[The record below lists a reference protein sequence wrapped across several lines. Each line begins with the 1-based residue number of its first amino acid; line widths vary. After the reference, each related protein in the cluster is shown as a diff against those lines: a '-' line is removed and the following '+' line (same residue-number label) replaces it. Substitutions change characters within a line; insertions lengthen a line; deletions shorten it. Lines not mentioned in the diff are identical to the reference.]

1 MRTFK
6 SLEAIRL
13 PRVIEKFWKITF
25 VVLIVF
31 VLFLFLPWQ
40 QTVTGDGE
48 VRAYAP
54 QNRAYTITAPI
65 DGVIDRFFVKD
76 FDYVK
81 KDALLFTMR
90 DFSKEYQKHI
100 QNILEALSK
109 HDRKT
114 TSFRRWI

>member
-1 MRTFK
+1 MRNFK
-6 SLEAIRL
+6 SLEAIKL
-13 PRVIEKFWKITF
+13 PDFIRRIGRITLF
-25 VVLIVF
+25 IIIIF
-31 VLFLFLPWQ
+31 FSFLFLPWQ

-81 KDALLFTMR
+81 KVRSFLLCEIFPKSIKSIYKI
-90 DFSKEYQKHI
+90 F
-100 QNILEALSK
+100 
-109 HDRKT
+109 
-114 TSFRRWI
+114 